1 MNQWE
6 RQPRESYPAFN
17 AFRVFLTVRSY
28 PDVSKQL
35 SKSLSLIKRW
45 AKQYAWKA
53 RADAWDNEISRKAM
67 EKASE
72 DFTTM
77 VERQLNIGR
86 LMQAKSANALKEMDL
101 TNLPPKFIPALVS
114 MLKAGVDIERSAR
127 ELQIEKPQEDLFVNT
142 LTRMWRESDGD
153 D

>member
-1 MNQWE
+1 MSYINQRRLE
-6 RQPRESYPAFN
+6 ACHELQ
-17 AFRVFLTVRSY
+17 
-28 PDVSKQL
+28 
-35 SKSLSLIKRW
+35 
-45 AKQYAWKA
+45 
-53 RADAWDNEISRKAM
+53 SRKAM

-72 DFTTM
+72 DFTAM